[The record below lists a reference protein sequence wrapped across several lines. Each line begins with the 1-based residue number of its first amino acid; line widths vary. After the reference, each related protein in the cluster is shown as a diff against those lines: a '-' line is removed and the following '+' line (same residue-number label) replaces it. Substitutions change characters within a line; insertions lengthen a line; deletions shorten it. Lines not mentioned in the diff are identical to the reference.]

1 MTKHLILMNYLIK
14 HKSKI
19 INNTI
24 DLPASKSISNRV
36 LIIQNLCKDSF
47 VISNLSEAEDTKILN
62 KNLNSSKTKLNVK
75 DAGTAMRFLT
85 ALLATK
91 NKEFIITG
99 NKEMNKRP
107 IGPLVK
113 ALNSL
118 GANICY
124 LKKKNVSPIIIR
136 KSNLKGGEI
145 NIDSNI
151 SSQFI
156 SAILLIAPIL
166 KNGLIINLNGK
177 IVSKSYIE
185 MTLKIMSYFGIRW
198 SWKKNQ
204 IVINEQEY
212 VAKDIS
218 IENDWSSATF
228 WMQIVALSKSAKI
241 NLKGLNKHSW
251 QGDIKALDFFSN
263 VGVEHKFKK
272 NCLLIQKTNKI
283 SSKKIF
289 NLINNPDIAQP
300 LICTYAVLNKKA
312 TFKGLETLKYK
323 ETNRIIALK
332 NELKKIGAEIKIENN
347 TIELLNSSL
356 ISNIKISTYNDHR
369 MAMCFSPLAL
379 KLDEII
385 IIDAIVV
392 KKSYPEFWKDLKNV
406 GFTISPLSDLNN

>member
-1 MTKHLILMNYLIK
+1 MNYLIK

-47 VISNLSEAEDTKILN
+47 VISNLSDAEDTKILN
-62 KNLNSSKTKLNVK
+62 KNLNSSKTKINVK

-91 NKEFIITG
+91 NKEFIISG

-212 VAKDIS
+212 VAKDIL

-228 WMQIVALSKSAKI
+228 WMQLVALSKSAKI
-241 NLKGLNKHSW
+241 HLKGLNKHSW
-251 QGDIKALDFFSN
+251 QGDIKALDFFSD

-272 NCLLIQKTNKI
+272 NCLLIQKTNKH
-283 SSKKIF
+283 SSRKIF
-289 NLINNPDIAQP
+289 NLIDNPDVAQP
-300 LICTYAVLNKKA
+300 LICTYAALNKKA

-332 NELKKIGAEIKIENN
+332 NELKKIGAEIKVENN

-356 ISNIKISTYNDHR
+356 INNIKIATYNDHR

-392 KKSYPEFWKDLKNV
+392 KKSYPEFWKDLKDV

>member
-1 MTKHLILMNYLIK
+1 MNYLIK

-47 VISNLSEAEDTKILN
+47 VISNLSDAEDTKILN

-228 WMQIVALSKSAKI
+228 WMQLVALSKSAKI

-289 NLINNPDIAQP
+289 NLINNPDVAQP
-300 LICTYAVLNKKA
+300 LICTYAALNKKA
-312 TFKGLETLKYK
+312 KFKGLETLKYK

-392 KKSYPEFWKDLKNV
+392 KKSYPEFWKDLKDV

>member
-1 MTKHLILMNYLIK
+1 MNYLIK

-47 VISNLSEAEDTKILN
+47 VISNLSDAEDTKILN

-91 NKEFIITG
+91 NKEFIISG

-136 KSNLKGGEI
+136 KSSLKGGVI

-289 NLINNPDIAQP
+289 NLIDNPDVAQP
-300 LICTYAVLNKKA
+300 LICTYAALNKKA

-356 ISNIKISTYNDHR
+356 INNIKISTYNDHR

-385 IIDAIVV
+385 IIDALVV
-392 KKSYPEFWKDLKNV
+392 KKSYPEFWKDLKDV